1 MKIGLINFTV
11 FMFFISSTLSFAQVQ
26 TSSEDIMRDMT
37 LHEKIAQMVIS
48 SSEGFNYD
56 ESSNEFQRLKK
67 LVTEEKIGGIIFFRG
82 NSLEQ
87 AKLTNRLQSV
97 SSVPLLISAD
107 YERGTNMRLLDGSLF
122 PNNMALGATRNP
134 LFAYRMGFLI
144 AKECRTIGVHQ
155 NYSPVLDVNNNP
167 DNPIINVRSFGENPQ
182 LVSDMGIQMI
192 KGLQDGGVIS
202 TAKHFPGHGDTDIDS
217 HNDLPVINFDMA
229 RLNEVELVPFRSAI
243 EQGVKSIMIAH
254 LSFPELEKDKR
265 IPASLSAKIVN
276 DLLIAQMNFNGLIVT
291 DALNMSGVTKN
302 FSTEDI
308 AIRCVEAGIDL
319 ILMPEDEARAID
331 AIEKEVI
338 AGKITEERIDISCR
352 KILENKIQLNLFENK
367 FVDENL
373 VTENINTPEEK
384 ALAQQIA
391 DESVTLVKDDF
402 VLNKYKSVSVL
413 TINTTKESKSSE
425 YFNEQFKNTFAGI
438 FENINFVNS
447 VGSEVNDELFIIPV
461 FSKVL
466 YKTGTVG
473 IPQENVDM
481 LDSLLLRNKKVV
493 VISFGNPYLLKGFPD
508 VDGYLCTYG
517 DSNFSIDAAL
527 KALNGE
533 IPFKGK
539 LPITISAQYK
549 FGFGIN
555 KIIK

>member
-1 MKIGLINFTV
+1 MKTGLINFTV

-26 TSSEDIMRDMT
+26 TSAEDIMKAMT
-37 LHEKIAQMVIS
+37 LREKIAQMVIS
-48 SSEGFNYD
+48 SSEGYNYD

-67 LVTEEKIGGIIFFRG
+67 LVSEEKIGGIIFFRG

-122 PNNMALGATRNP
+122 PSNMALGATRNP

-229 RLNEVELVPFRSAI
+229 RLNEIELVPFRNAI

-302 FSTEDI
+302 FSTEEI
-308 AIRCVEAGIDL
+308 AIRCAEAGIDL
-319 ILMPEDEARAID
+319 ILMPEDEVRAID

-425 YFNEQFKNTFAGI
+425 YFNEQFKNTFAEV

-539 LPITISAQYK
+539 LPITISSQYK

>member
-192 KGLQDGGVIS
+192 KGLQDGGVIA

-229 RLNEVELVPFRSAI
+229 RLNEIELVPFRSAI

-276 DLLIAQMNFNGLIVT
+276 DLLIVQMNFNGLIVT

-352 KILENKIQLNLFENK
+352 KILENKIRLNLFENK

-373 VTENINTPEEK
+373 VTENINTSEEK

-402 VLNKYKSVSVL
+402 VLKKYKSVSVL
-413 TINTTKESKSSE
+413 TINTTKESKSSK
-425 YFNEQFKNTFAGI
+425 YFDEQFKKTFAGI

-447 VGSEVNDELFIIPV
+447 AGSEISDELFIIPV

-481 LDSLLLRNKKVV
+481 LNSLLLRNKKVV

-533 IPFKGK
+533 IPFNGK
-539 LPITISAQYK
+539 LPITISSQYK

>member
-1 MKIGLINFTV
+1 MKTGLINFTV

-26 TSSEDIMRDMT
+26 TSAEDIMRAMT
-37 LHEKIAQMVIS
+37 LREKIAQMVIS
-48 SSEGFNYD
+48 SSEGYNYD

-67 LVTEEKIGGIIFFRG
+67 LVSEEKIGGIIFFRG

-229 RLNEVELVPFRSAI
+229 RLNEIELVPFRSAI

-338 AGKITEERIDISCR
+338 AGKITEERIDVSCR

-425 YFNEQFKNTFAGI
+425 YFNEQFKNTFAEV

-493 VISFGNPYLLKGFPD
+493 VISFGNPYLLKAFPD

-539 LPITISAQYK
+539 LPITISSQYK